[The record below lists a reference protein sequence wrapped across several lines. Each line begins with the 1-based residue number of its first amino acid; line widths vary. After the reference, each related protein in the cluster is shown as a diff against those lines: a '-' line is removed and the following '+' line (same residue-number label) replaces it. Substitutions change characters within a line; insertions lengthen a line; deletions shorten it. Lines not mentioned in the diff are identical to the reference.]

1 MEYKLLKMFKNELYA
16 EAKKL
21 VNSCYDE
28 NDLINCSYDAL
39 KENVDNKYKSFIV
52 DLHMMTVSLCI
63 MKNEGKKYEDE
74 QINYKE
80 LIDHHLKV
88 IDGKKEIYNQDLRE
102 IANKVAN
109 DIIINSNIYNAE
121 SLYSLIPKLT
131 KKYAKFHNESVDWEC
146 IVMLLE
152 EELAK
157 KNLMLT
163 SSDIKDLC
171 IVI

>member
-1 MEYKLLKMFKNELYA
+1 MKYTLLKLFKNELYN
-16 EAKKL
+16 EAKRL
-21 VNSCYDE
+21 VPICYLDD
-28 NDLINCSYDAL
+28 DLLNCSYDKL
-39 KENVDNKYKSFIV
+39 NDNINKKYKLFEV
-52 DLHMMTVSLCI
+52 DIHMMTISLCI
-63 MKNEGKKYEDE
+63 MKSEGKKYEGE

-80 LIDHHLKV
+80 LIVHHLKV
-88 IDGKKEIYNQDLRE
+88 IDGKKEMYNQDLRE

-109 DIIINSNIYNAE
+109 DIIINSNIYKAE

-131 KKYAKFHNESVDWEC
+131 KKYAKFHNDSVDWEC

-157 KNLMLT
+157 KNLILT
-163 SSDIKDLC
+163 SSDIKDLR